1 MQVAPH
7 PSPPA
12 SPPAVRDRRW
22 MEAFI
27 SIKKKYMVIANTT
40 LAFGAVLSIVDLICD
55 VVMAIEYTN
64 DGKVRKT
71 TK

>member
-1 MQVAPH
+1 
-7 PSPPA
+7 
-12 SPPAVRDRRW
+12 
-22 MEAFI
+22 
-27 SIKKKYMVIANTT
+27 MVIANTT